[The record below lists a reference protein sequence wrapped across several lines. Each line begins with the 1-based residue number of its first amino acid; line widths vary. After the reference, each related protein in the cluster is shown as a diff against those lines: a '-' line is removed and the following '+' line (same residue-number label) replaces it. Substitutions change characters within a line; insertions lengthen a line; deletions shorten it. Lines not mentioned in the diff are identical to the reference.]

1 MTLIPT
7 AQWILRSM
15 TRSIIKNSILIF
27 PPKSVVSSFYIENL
41 SKTWQKHENIAF
53 FIISPVILWSRLLCS
68 WQQFFSFSVSSLLAI
83 FAHHTKYNM
92 HFYMYD
98 MFMCFFHHQCSH
110 NGTSTGL
117 YLRPLNVPFCLSSN
131 VFEVGN
137 WHHQIG
143 TFSPQEIEFNSSM
156 TTNDNGR
163 DDKIVVKITTKMGQL
178 YNSISVTDSLFF
190 SSLFI
195 SLTHSINK
203 TGWNQ
208 SKGHN
213 W

>member
-1 MTLIPT
+1 
-7 AQWILRSM
+7 
-15 TRSIIKNSILIF
+15 
-27 PPKSVVSSFYIENL
+27 
-41 SKTWQKHENIAF
+41 
-53 FIISPVILWSRLLCS
+53 
-68 WQQFFSFSVSSLLAI
+68 
-83 FAHHTKYNM
+83 
-92 HFYMYD
+92 
-98 MFMCFFHHQCSH
+98 MCFFHHQCSH

-137 WHHQIG
+137 WHDQIG

-190 SSLFI
+190 FITFYFSYTFDKQNRMKPKQRAQLIRQNSLLPLFFSLYCYFPKSLLFASVYFYMRIGI
-195 SLTHSINK
+195 SALHPTVCVWCVTSIMCGCLPK
-203 TGWNQ
+203 T
-208 SKGHN
+208 
-213 W
+213 